1 MAWIDTTFLIRQKIL
16 GKTSEEPTHIV
27 EAYSKPC
34 PTSKMGLLVKMVNE
48 FQLLNVS
55 GESSNLN
62 VSQDSEQA
70 SVVKYPD

>member
-1 MAWIDTTFLIRQKIL
+1 
-16 GKTSEEPTHIV
+16 
-27 EAYSKPC
+27 
-34 PTSKMGLLVKMVNE
+34 MVNE

-70 SVVKYPD
+70 SAVKHPD